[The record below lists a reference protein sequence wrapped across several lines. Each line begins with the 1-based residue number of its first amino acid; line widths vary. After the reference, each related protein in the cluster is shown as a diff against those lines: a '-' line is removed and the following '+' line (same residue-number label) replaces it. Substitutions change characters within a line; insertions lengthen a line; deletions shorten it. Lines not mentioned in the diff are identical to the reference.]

1 MKMFDNV
8 LTAKG
13 KEVPLILDAVT
24 CMEYDFM
31 RSTSEEKNIQKAL
44 DDPKARQ
51 QMDNS
56 IRKFKDLNHL
66 VNSFTDEWS
75 KECHFTPLF
84 EKDFRDFIDRIS
96 VEEFFDMLVNK
107 ILKA

>member
-1 MKMFDNV
+1 MKMINGV
-8 LTAKG
+8 LTAK
-13 KEVPLILDAVT
+13 KEEIPLILDAIT
-24 CMEYDFM
+24 FMEESFM
-31 RSTSEEKNIQKAL
+31 RSTSDKGNIQKAL